1 MPEIRQNLATK
12 EWVVIST
19 ERAKRPEDFKVEK
32 EKKVLSEKSDKCP
45 FCPGNEHM
53 TPYESFVINDENNKW
68 KIRVV
73 PNKYPAVIPEGTV
86 QYKMEGIKRTVSG
99 VGIAEVIIESAIHN
113 QIIPLM
119 PEKDVQQIVYT
130 YKERYQAAEK
140 DKRVKMIIVFKNYG
154 EAAGA
159 SIEHPHSQL
168 IAIPVVPFHIRYRI
182 EEAMRYYDETG
193 ECVFCKILNEELKS
207 AERIVV
213 ETGSFVTFV
222 PYAALSPFHMWILPR
237 RHMESFSDINE
248 NEISDLAKNLK
259 LTLSKLYYGLNNPDF
274 NFVIR
279 SVPVNEKGREYY
291 HWYITI
297 MPRLIKT
304 AGFEIG
310 TAMSINSSF
319 PENDAK
325 FLREI
330 KVR

>member
-1 MPEIRQNLATK
+1 MPEIRQNIATK

-19 ERAKRPEDFKVEK
+19 ERAKRPEDFKSVK
-32 EKKVLSEKSDKCP
+32 EKKVLPEYSEKCP

-53 TPYESFVINDENNKW
+53 TPYENFVVKDEFGKW
-68 KIRVV
+68 KIRVI
-73 PNKYPAVIPEGTV
+73 PNKYPAVVPEGTV
-86 QYKMEGIKRTVSG
+86 EYSMEGIKRKVSG
-99 VGIAEVIIESAIHN
+99 VGSAEVMIESNKHN
-113 QIIPLM
+113 MIIPFM
-119 PEKDVQQIVYT
+119 SEKDLEQVISV
-130 YKERYQAAEK
+130 YKERYIAAEK
-140 DKRVKMIIVFKNYG
+140 DKRIKMVIIFKNYG
-154 EAAGA
+154 EQAGA

-193 ECVFCKILNEELKS
+193 ECVFCKMLREELRYQ
-207 AERIVV
+207 ERIVV
-213 ETGSFVTFV
+213 ETGHFVSFI
-222 PYAALSPFHMWILPR
+222 PYAALAPFHMWILPR
-237 RHMESFSDINE
+237 RHMESFSEINDA
-248 NEISDLAKNLK
+248 EITDLAKNLK
-259 LTLSKLYYGLNNPDF
+259 LTISKLYYGLDNPDY

-310 TAMSINSSF
+310 TGMSINTSL

>member
-1 MPEIRQNLATK
+1 MPEIRQNIATK

-19 ERAKRPEDFKVEK
+19 ERAKRPEDFKSKK
-32 EKKVLSEKSDKCP
+32 EKKVLPERSETCP

-53 TPYESFVINDENNKW
+53 TPYEVFVVNDESGSW
-68 KIRVV
+68 KIRVI
-73 PNKYPAVIPEGTV
+73 PNKYPAVVYEGTV
-86 QYKMEGIKRTVSG
+86 EFKSEGIKRTVSG
-99 VGIAEVIIESAIHN
+99 VGCAEVIIESAKHN
-113 QIIPLM
+113 LSLALM
-119 PEKDVQQIVYT
+119 PEKDIEQIIKV
-130 YKERYQAAEK
+130 YKERYNSAEK
-140 DKRVKMIIVFKNYG
+140 DKRIKMVIIFRNYG
-154 EAAGA
+154 EQAGA

-193 ECVFCKILNEELKS
+193 RCVFCYMLEEELKLQ
-207 AERIVV
+207 ERIVV
-213 ETGSFVTFV
+213 ETGHFVSFV
-222 PYAALSPFHMWILPR
+222 PYAALAPFHMWVLPR
-237 RHMESFSDINE
+237 RHTESFGDITE
-248 NEISDLAKNLK
+248 EEITDLAKNLK
-259 LTLSKLYYGLNNPDF
+259 LTLSKLYYGLDNPDY

-279 SVPVNEKGREYY
+279 SVPVNEKGKEYY

-310 TAMSINSSF
+310 TGMSINTSL
-319 PENDAK
+319 PEENAN

>member
-1 MPEIRQNLATK
+1 MPEIRQNIATK

-19 ERAKRPEDFKVEK
+19 ERAKRPEDFKQVK
-32 EKKVLSEKSDKCP
+32 EKKVLPEFSEKCP
-45 FCPGNEHM
+45 FCPGNEQM
-53 TPYESFVINDENNKW
+53 TPYETYVMKDINNKW
-68 KIRVV
+68 KIRVI
-73 PNKYPAVIPEGTV
+73 PNKYPAVVQEGTV
-86 QYKMEGIKRTVSG
+86 EYKLEGIKRRVSG
-99 VGIAEVIIESAIHN
+99 VGTAEVIIESAQHN
-113 QIIPLM
+113 LILPLM
-119 PEKDVQQIVYT
+119 TEKDIEDIINV
-130 YKERYQAAEK
+130 YKERYLTVEK
-140 DKRVKMIIVFKNYG
+140 DKRIKMIIVFKNYG
-154 EAAGA
+154 EQAGA

-193 ECVFCKILNEELKS
+193 ECVFCKMLSKELEYQ
-207 AERIVV
+207 ERIVV
-213 ETGSFVTFV
+213 ETGHFVSFV
-222 PYAALSPFHMWILPR
+222 PYAALAPFHMWILPR
-237 RHMESFSDINE
+237 RHMESFGDINSQ
-248 NEISDLAKNLK
+248 EITDLAKNLK
-259 LTLSKLYYGLNNPDF
+259 LTLSKLYIGLDNPDY
-274 NFVIR
+274 NYVIR

-310 TAMSINSSF
+310 TAMSINSSL

>member
-32 EKKVLSEKSDKCP
+32 EKKVLPERSDKCP
-45 FCPGNEHM
+45 FCPGNENM
-53 TPYESFVINDENNKW
+53 TPYESFVIKDENNKW

-73 PNKYPAVIPEGTV
+73 PNKYPAVVPEGTV
-86 QYKMEGIKRTVSG
+86 QYQMEGIKRRVTG
-99 VGIAEVIIESAIHN
+99 VGTAEVIIESAVHN

-119 PEKDVQQIVYT
+119 SEKDVQQIVQT
-130 YKERYQAAEK
+130 YKERYQAAER
-140 DKRVKMIIVFKNYG
+140 DKRTKMIIVFKNYG

-193 ECVFCKILNEELKS
+193 ECVFCKILDEELKS
-207 AERIVV
+207 GERIVV
-213 ETGSFVTFV
+213 ETGSFVSFV
-222 PYAALSPFHMWILPR
+222 PYAALSPFHMWVLPR
-237 RHMESFSDINE
+237 RHMESFSDITDL
-248 NEISDLAKNLK
+248 EITDLAKNLK
-259 LTLSKLYYGLNNPDF
+259 LTLSKLYYGLNNPDY

-297 MPRLIKT
+297 MPRLVRT